1 MIAIIDYGMGNLRSL
16 HYKLMKDG
24 IDSIITNKKDEIYK
38 SEKIILP
45 GVGNFKKAMENIYN
59 LELFNLLNEEVLVKK
74 KKILGICLGMQ
85 LLTNHSEEGDIDGF
99 AWIDAQT
106 IKFKFENNDLSI
118 PHVGWNN
125 IMLINNH
132 KYLENLSEK
141 EFYFTHSYFVKCK
154 NDENVIAKTNYGIEF
169 DSIIQS
175 NNVFGTQFHPEKSHR
190 KGFELILN
198 FAKS

>member
-1 MIAIIDYGMGNLRSL
+1 M
-16 HYKLMKDG
+16 
-24 IDSIITNKKDEIYK
+24 
-38 SEKIILP
+38 
-45 GVGNFKKAMENIYN
+45 V
-59 LELFNLLNEEVLVKK
+59 
-74 KKILGICLGMQ
+74 
-85 LLTNHSEEGDIDGF
+85 